1 MSIFKYLTI
10 QITIMVFLFVPATG
24 IASPFENL
32 EMPDWIH
39 DWHLVVPSQDKIF
52 GCPVQTYTY
61 VNKLESNTE
70 NNKKYATVWIL
81 YEKAEDSFY
90 LRLKLHNQWKPDFFN
105 ISRKDFKRKV
115 QLPKIPAEVKS
126 MLLDL

>member
-1 MSIFKYLTI
+1 
-10 QITIMVFLFVPATG
+10 
-24 IASPFENL
+24 
-32 EMPDWIH
+32 MPDWIH